1 MTKHFR
7 KRKKKESFDEKEMD
21 AKVMKKK
28 FNANCQIYDLTNE
41 MSRLK
46 K

>member
-21 AKVMKKK
+21 AKIMKKN
-28 FNANCQIYDLTNE
+28 FNANCQIYDLTNKMLRFKE
-41 MSRLK
+41 
-46 K
+46 